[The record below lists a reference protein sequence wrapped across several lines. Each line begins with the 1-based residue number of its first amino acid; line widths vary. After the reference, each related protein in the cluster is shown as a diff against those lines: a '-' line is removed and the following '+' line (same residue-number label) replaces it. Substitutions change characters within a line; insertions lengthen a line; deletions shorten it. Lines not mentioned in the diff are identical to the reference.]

1 MNDDYGYPMSLRPN
15 KKQEAAMGAAAGGI
29 PGDAAGEPEWP
40 DDDDDV
46 RCTCYLHPVV
56 EVAGW
61 NCIV

>member
-1 MNDDYGYPMSLRPN
+1 MENTFMNDDYGYPMSLRPN

-46 RCTCYLHPVV
+46 RFAL
-56 EVAGW
+56 AI
-61 NCIV
+61 CIP